1 MTDHAELEIRLRV
14 GPDANK
20 VRLEPSLRLPGSDAP
35 LEPPGGEDLVADFD
49 LEGLEALWLA
59 GDYEAYGQ
67 KLTAC
72 LFAPQAVRDFLARAR
87 QSAQE
92 QETPLPLRLRLRA
105 GAGAYEMHRL
115 CWELLHDPEYPDRRL
130 ATDENV
136 LLSRYLTSSDFRPV
150 RTRPQAGIRALVVVA
165 NPADLQRYQGEEGRA
180 LAPVDV
186 AGELE
191 RARAALRP
199 IPVTALCSAGDLDCR
214 GQPTLEEMVDHL
226 RDGYDVLY
234 LVAHGAL
241 LEEGEPQLWLEDADG
256 QADVVTADDIRR
268 TDGRRMS
275 GLVSRLSQMPRLPR
289 LVILA
294 SCQSAGEGDEP
305 ASPNTRVLSALGPR
319 LAEAGVPAVVAMQG
333 SVTMKTVEQ
342 FMPVLFKE
350 LRRHGQIERAVAAAR
365 QAVQERSDWWMPVL
379 FTRLESGQLF
389 SRRGRT
395 VGDEPEAFWSS
406 LLKEIGHAKCTPFLG
421 PGVTADLLPSPSD
434 LARTLAQ
441 EYDYPLTDCD
451 SLARVEQFVAT
462 QSLAGPS
469 PEVIRYLVA
478 GYRRRMGLPHEP
490 GDSEMSLTEAVESS
504 NWSERVQTLLEG
516 EIHHQLADLHLPLY
530 VTTNFD
536 SFMTL
541 ALRARLPAEERDRVR
556 RVALAWREEASD
568 EAGHEQS
575 SLVPPP
581 SRQDPVVLH
590 LFGKD
595 DDDPPSMV
603 LTEDDYLDYL
613 ARVFRDHQALL
624 PGNAKAIVAS
634 TSLLFLGYDLHD
646 LAFKVIL
653 RGLLPNLDLK
663 RWKRR
668 HVAVQLEPSAVDR
681 AHYKDVVGYLQR
693 YFSSYYE
700 GRVHVYWGSVH
711 QFVSELHDR
720 WTAWQQEQ
728 GHG

>member
-1 MTDHAELEIRLRV
+1 MTDHAELEIRLRLD
-14 GPDANK
+14 PDSNK

-59 GDYEAYGQ
+59 GDHEAYGQ
-67 KLTAC
+67 KLTDC
-72 LFAPQAVRDFLARAR
+72 LFAPPTVRTYLARAR
-87 QSAQE
+87 QAVQE
-92 QETPLPLRLRLRA
+92 QDPPLPLRLRLRA
-105 GAGAYEMHRL
+105 GAGASEMHRL
-115 CWELLHDPEYPDRRL
+115 CWELLHDPEHPGRLL

-165 NPADLQRYQGEEGRA
+165 NPANVQRYHGEEGRA

-191 RARAALRP
+191 RAREALRP
-199 IPVTALCSAGDLDCR
+199 IPVTALCSADDVDCR
-214 GQPTLEEMVDHL
+214 GRPTLDAIVDHL

-241 LEEGEPQLWLEDADG
+241 SKEGEPLLWLEDADG
-256 QADVVTADDIRR
+256 QADVATTDDTRR
-268 TDGRRMS
+268 PDGQRVS
-275 GLVSRLSQMPRLPR
+275 GLVSRLSQMPRMPR

-333 SVTMKTVEQ
+333 SVTMKTAEL
-342 FMPVLFKE
+342 FMPVLFRE
-350 LRRHGQIERAVAAAR
+350 LRRDGRIDRAVAAAR

-389 SRRGRT
+389 SRRGRA
-395 VGDEPEAFWSS
+395 VGDEPEAFWTR
-406 LLKEIGHAKCTPFLG
+406 LLKDIGRGKCTPFLG

-434 LARTLAQ
+434 LARTLAE
-441 EYDYPLTDCD
+441 EYDYPLADCD
-451 SLARVEQFVAT
+451 CLVRVGQFVAT
-462 QSLAGPS
+462 QGHTGLCEDIVQSL
-469 PEVIRYLVA
+469 VV
-478 GYRRRMGLPHEP
+478 GYRRRMGLPREP
-490 GDSEMSLTEAVESS
+490 GGPEVSLSKAVESS
-504 NWSERVQTLLEG
+504 NWSERVQALPDE

-536 SFMTL
+536 NFMTL
-541 ALRARLPAEERDRVR
+541 ALRAKRPAEERDRVR
-556 RVALAWREEASD
+556 REALARDEEPSD
-568 EAGHEQS
+568 EAGYGHS
-575 SLVPPP
+575 SLDPPP
-581 SRQDPVVLH
+581 SDQDPVVLH
-590 LFGKD
+590 LFGT

-603 LTEDDYLDYL
+603 VTEDDYLDYL
-613 ARVFRDHQALL
+613 ARVFRDHQVLL
-624 PGNAKAIVAS
+624 PGYAKAVVAS

-668 HVAVQLEPSAVDR
+668 HVAVQLETSSGDPARDKEVM
-681 AHYKDVVGYLQR
+681 GYLQG
-693 YFSSYYE
+693 YFSTYD
-700 GRVHVYWGSVH
+700 VQMDVYWGSAH

-720 WTAWQQEQ
+720 WKARQQEQ

>member
-1 MTDHAELEIRLRV
+1 MADHAELEIRLRF
-14 GPDANK
+14 GPERNK

-59 GDYEAYGQ
+59 GDHEAYGR
-67 KLTAC
+67 KLTDC
-72 LFAPQAVRDFLARAR
+72 LFGPPAVKTFLARAR
-87 QSAQE
+87 AATQIQDP
-92 QETPLPLRLRLRA
+92 PLPLRLRLRA
-105 GAGAYEMHRL
+105 GAGASEMHRL
-115 CWELLHDPEYPDRRL
+115 CWELLHDPEYPDRLL

-165 NPADLQRYQGEEGRA
+165 NPSNLQSYQGEEARA

-186 AGELE
+186 VGELE
-191 RARAALRP
+191 RAREALRP
-199 IPVTALCSAGDLDCR
+199 IPVTALCSTDDVDCR
-214 GQPTLEEMVDHL
+214 GRPILDAMVEHL

-241 LEEGEPQLWLEDADG
+241 STEGEPLLWLEDPGG
-256 QADVVTADDIRR
+256 QADVVTADDTRR
-268 TDGRRMS
+268 ADGQRVS
-275 GLVSRLSQMPRLPR
+275 GLVTRLSQMPRLPR

-294 SCQSAGEGDEP
+294 SCQSAGEGDEL

-342 FMPVLFKE
+342 FMPVLFRE
-350 LRRHGQIERAVAAAR
+350 LRRDGQIDRAVAAAR
-365 QAVQERSDWWMPVL
+365 QAVQERGDWWMPVL

-395 VGDEPEAFWSS
+395 VADEPEAFWTR
-406 LLKEIGHAKCTPFLG
+406 LLKDIGRAKCTPFLG

-441 EYDYPLTDCD
+441 EYDYPLPDCD
-451 SLARVEQFVAT
+451 SLIRVGQFVAT
-462 QSLAGPS
+462 QGYAGLCEDMVQS
-469 PEVIRYLVA
+469 LVA

-490 GDSEMSLTEAVESS
+490 AGPEVSLTEAVESS
-504 NWSERVQTLLEG
+504 NWSERVQALLDG
-516 EIHHQLADLHLPLY
+516 EIHHQLADFKLPLY

-536 SFMTL
+536 NFMTL
-541 ALRARLPAEERDRVR
+541 ALRARLSAGERNRVR
-556 RVALAWREEASD
+556 RVALAWREAVSD
-568 EAGHEQS
+568 EAGHDDL

-590 LFGKD
+590 LFGTD
-595 DDDPPSMV
+595 DDLLSMV
-603 LTEDDYLDYL
+603 VTEDDYLDYL

-624 PGNAKAIVAS
+624 PGNAKSVVAS

-668 HVAVQLEPSAVDR
+668 HVAVQLEPSAVDQ
-681 AHYKDVVGYLQR
+681 AHSREVVDYLQS
-693 YFSSYYE
+693 YFSMSYD
-700 GRVHVYWGSVH
+700 VQVDVYWGSVH

-720 WTAWQQEQ
+720 WTDWQQEQ